1 MPSTDLVEE
10 FRFIYNL
17 SVYSAN
23 RRISPIVADQ
33 WTAFRRNE
41 PEGPAKMAWL
51 PVTTRS
57 YIAEQACSGDVV
69 HLSAEAGATWRS
81 GYATVCKTVY
91 PGSIPGVASK

>member
-57 YIAEQACSGDVV
+57 YIAKQARSDEIFYF
-69 HLSAEAGATWRS
+69 SAKAGATWRS
-81 GYATVCKTVY
+81 GYATVCK
-91 PGSIPGVASK
+91 SS